1 MKKSYWYIAGAIF
14 ITYLIM
20 GTNKAFGKVTA
31 DNIRRGCDQNWGCG
45 SFGASRSGGARTH
58 NGLDI
63 KTTVGQQILSPISG
77 KVTRF
82 PFPYGS
88 DLTYTGI
95 EIINED
101 YKVKIFYMKASVS
114 ANTDVVKGQVIGH
127 AQNISAKYSSTMTNH
142 IHVEVYNA
150 KTNALINP
158 ETLF

>member
-1 MKKSYWYIAGAIF
+1 MKKTYWYIAGGIF
-14 ITYLIM
+14 LTYLIM
-20 GTNKAFGKVTA
+20 GTNKAFGKVTE

-45 SFGASRSGGARTH
+45 SFGANRGTRKH

-63 KTTVGQQILSPISG
+63 KTTVGQNILSPISG

-95 EIINED
+95 EIVND
-101 YKVKIFYMKASVS
+101 QYKVKIFYMKASVS
-114 ANTDVVKGQVIGH
+114 ANTNVVKGQVIGK
-127 AQNISAKYSSTMTNH
+127 AQNIAAKYSSTMTNH
-142 IHVEVYNA
+142 IHVEVYDK